1 MSAAISRRRSLM
13 LNVLARVSFRHLASM
28 DLASLNSFVQ
38 PLRSLSKN
46 AAPCLILSSARF
58 SARSER
64 PVRRACANASSS
76 PAPPAMLSQSPPPSC
91 DDHWESASEAVSYKD
106 AAGVHERCVTEPV
119 TLGRDDVPRSDGS
132 ALWGGSAGAA
142 VSCCR
147 SLAIGSRPGLETN
160 LLAW

>member
-1 MSAAISRRRSLM
+1 
-13 LNVLARVSFRHLASM
+13 M

-91 DDHWESASEAVSYKD
+91 DDHWESVSEAVSYKD
-106 AAGVHERCVTEPV
+106 AAGVHE
-119 TLGRDDVPRSDGS
+119 RSDGS